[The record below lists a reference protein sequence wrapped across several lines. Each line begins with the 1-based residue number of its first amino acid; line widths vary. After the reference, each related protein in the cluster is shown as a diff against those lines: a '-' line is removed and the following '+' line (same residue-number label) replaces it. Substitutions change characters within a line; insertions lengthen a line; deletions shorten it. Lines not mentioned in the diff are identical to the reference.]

1 MLLAAQRAACRAA
14 RAQQRRAASHTSA
27 AVAASPPEV
36 ELPVLDLG
44 ALDWRR
50 AGGGVAAAAERAAAL
65 RALRSACADAPGCFA
80 LRTEA
85 LIPPPLVE
93 RVYAHARAFHDLPDA
108 LKAPYHHTRDRN
120 GRCAALARHIRV
132 MFCSKG
138 FRLTSRQPCARPLFV
153 GCPCARAAAG
163 CRCTRSRRTRRA
175 RW

>member
-1 MLLAAQRAACRAA
+1 M
-14 RAQQRRAASHTSA
+14 
-27 AVAASPPEV
+27 
-36 ELPVLDLG
+36 LDLG

-65 RALRSACADAPGCFA
+65 RALRAACADAPGCFA

-120 GRCAALARHIRV
+120 GRCAVLSRHICVMLSARV
-132 MFCSKG
+132 S
-138 FRLTSRQPCARPLFV
+138 A
-153 GCPCARAAAG
+153 
-163 CRCTRSRRTRRA
+163 
-175 RW
+175 